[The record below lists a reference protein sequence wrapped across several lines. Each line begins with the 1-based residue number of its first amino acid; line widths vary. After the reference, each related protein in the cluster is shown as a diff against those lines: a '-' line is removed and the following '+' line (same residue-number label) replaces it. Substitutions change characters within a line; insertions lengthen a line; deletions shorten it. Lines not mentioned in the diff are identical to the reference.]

1 MKEARV
7 EIARCVHTHFCQ
19 YEVNLQLFSF
29 TANQS
34 TQTHGVCTHTHTHF
48 VVDAK
53 AILVDIH
60 SRNPHL
66 PCFSMRILEMCK
78 NQVINSLNIIALNIK
93 CQTFYAFLKLF
104 VHFHSEFTLEIR
116 FYVFVACWNVNEIKE
131 SFLRPFFFTF
141 TSVCFSAFAFFH
153 TLCTQK
159 KLFYSLSVLPL
170 FCSSQTKR
178 IPSSSKSLVQSGTKM
193 FYVKHDMV

>member
-1 MKEARV
+1 MPVICEKVPTPIQCNNKSEKSVGNERSSRRNCALR
-7 EIARCVHTHFCQ
+7 AHTLLSVWS
-19 YEVNLQLFSF
+19 EF
-29 TANQS
+29 TIIFVYCEPKHPDTRS
-34 TQTHGVCTHTHTHF
+34 VHTHTHF

-159 KLFYSLSVLPL
+159 KNF
-170 FCSSQTKR
+170 FTA
-178 IPSSSKSLVQSGTKM
+178 
-193 FYVKHDMV
+193 